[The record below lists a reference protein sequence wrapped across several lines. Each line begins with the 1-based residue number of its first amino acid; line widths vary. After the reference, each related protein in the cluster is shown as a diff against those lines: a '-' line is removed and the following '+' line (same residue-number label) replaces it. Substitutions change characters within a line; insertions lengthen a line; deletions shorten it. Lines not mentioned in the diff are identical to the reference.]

1 MGLRSLLLACAAIA
15 LAAPLGA
22 QTTTSVFEAV
32 SQPPAPAKTTEET
45 GTKIKTRTDE
55 HQRMTVSVR
64 LADAGPFRF
73 LVDTGADRT
82 SISRQLVELLKLR
95 SGQPAQLH
103 SVTGS
108 SLVPTATIEGLRI
121 TADPLSAFDGAVL
134 ERDNMGADGILAL
147 DSLRSQRILFDFRNN
162 SMRVLPTRE
171 RNYRDEPGTIVVR
184 AKQRY
189 GRLVLS
195 HARADGLGVTL
206 ILDTGSEITIGNA
219 ALKAKL
225 ERRTGHPG
233 DKVEIQSVTGE
244 MLPGEYRFLRK
255 LEFGGVDLQ
264 NLAVVFA
271 DAHTF
276 KALGLEDKPAILL
289 GMNAMRA
296 FDSVLID
303 FAAKKLRVRVPDNG
317 LRPTARMAGWAS
329 RSGLIRSKPQIAE

>member
-1 MGLRSLLLACAAIA
+1 MRQRPLLLALAAA
-15 LAAPLGA
+15 FAAPLAA
-22 QTTTSVFEAV
+22 QTTTSVFDATAQPSAV
-32 SQPPAPAKTTEET
+32 PAKSGEP
-45 GTKIKTRTDE
+45 TDAVVPL
-55 HQRMTVSVR
+55 HKDAQQRMTVSVR

-82 SISRQLVELLKLR
+82 SISRELVERLKLR
-95 SGQPAQLH
+95 PGRSAELH

-108 SLVPTATIEGLRI
+108 SRVQTATIEGLRFSS
-121 TADPLSAFDGAVL
+121 DPVSAFEGPVL

-162 SMRVLPTRE
+162 SMRVLPLRE
-171 RNYRDEPGTIVVR
+171 RRFRDAPGTIVVR
-184 AKQRY
+184 AKRRN

-195 HARADGLGVTL
+195 SARADGVPLTVV
-206 ILDTGSEITIGNA
+206 LDTGSEITIGNA

-225 ERRTGHPG
+225 NRRGSRDPEI
-233 DKVEIQSVTGE
+233 VELQSVTGAT
-244 MLPGEYRFLRK
+244 LSGEYTELRT
-255 LEFGGVDLQ
+255 LEFGGVGLQ

-276 KALGLEDKPAILL
+276 KQLGLDKKPAILL

-303 FAAKKLRVRVPDNG
+303 FAGKKLRMQVPDPRR
-317 LRPTARMAGWAS
+317 LVE
-329 RSGLIRSKPQIAE
+329 RSVGQPGS